1 MKLNLTKQR
10 FPFAGSSF
18 KAAPRPGFVQLE
30 VSMDICVKKKKKEE
44 KKDRN
49 KTHRVSLTP
58 GKYNALSGGLS
69 FSSIPSCRA

>member
-30 VSMDICVKKKKKEE
+30 VSMGICVKKKRKK
-44 KKDRN
+44 KR
-49 KTHRVSLTP
+49 KTETKPTVFL
-58 GKYNALSGGLS
+58 
-69 FSSIPSCRA
+69 

>member
-30 VSMDICVKKKKKEE
+30 VSMGICVKKKKK
-44 KKDRN
+44 R
-49 KTHRVSLTP
+49 KTETKPTVFL
-58 GKYNALSGGLS
+58 
-69 FSSIPSCRA
+69 